1 MSLAIKVYGHGP
13 GPATG
18 DFLTP
23 LWLGSSL
30 GAVFRHEVYKEL
42 IGIGSIGGGEVM
54 LILVVALLLFGPRKI
69 PEIGRTLGKTMAEFR
84 KATRDFKLNLERE
97 VDMEDIGK
105 AGSEIRKARDEMR
118 SVARD
123 AMNLSPVSS
132 DPPEASRDQGSDD
145 GNDRKD

>member
-1 MSLAIKVYGHGP
+1 M
-13 GPATG
+13 
-18 DFLTP
+18 
-23 LWLGSSL
+23 
-30 GAVFRHEVYKEL
+30 

-54 LILVVALLLFGPRKI
+54 LILVLALLLFGPRKI

-105 AGSEIRKARDEMR
+105 AGSELRKARDEMR